1 MKLFNMVERSKNKDS
16 KAFQVL
22 FELFYED
29 VYKTSYF
36 ITRDPSL
43 AEDAT
48 QEAFCKAFQKL
59 DTLKESK
66 KFGAWVKSIAAR
78 SAVDII
84 RRRQHFTMVEDIAG
98 FSPDDYLYNMAQTL
112 PENEVVKRELQS
124 RIKQSIYSLNPIH
137 RQVIVMKYYLSLNTR
152 EIADTLN
159 LPIGTVKSRLY
170 RALKQL
176 EISLQPENNSIGE
189 EGSLQ

>member
-1 MKLFNMVERSKNKDS
+1 
-16 KAFQVL
+16 
-22 FELFYED
+22 
-29 VYKTSYF
+29 
-36 ITRDPSL
+36 
-43 AEDAT
+43 
-48 QEAFCKAFQKL
+48 
-59 DTLKESK
+59 
-66 KFGAWVKSIAAR
+66 
-78 SAVDII
+78 
-84 RRRQHFTMVEDIAG
+84 MVEDIAG